1 MTTKV
6 SWRNVG
12 RKIRHL
18 RKEHQLTIRQL
29 ATGCDLSPNAISL
42 IERGEVAPTVAT
54 LCKIAYALGVSASSL
69 FQEICPNEII
79 FSPAGQDPATEQIL
93 AALTCPI
100 EPPRRDTQ
108 PAAETAP
115 EAPVTES
122 VCSPEFVLCL
132 NGQIEYQVNGQHYR
146 LEPGDTLSFN
156 GHVLHCWRNP
166 GSDTAIA
173 VMVLHPETPAP
184 EPAILDEEGV

>member
-1 MTTKV
+1 MATEV

-18 RKEHQLTIRQL
+18 RKEHELTIRQL

-69 FQEICPNEII
+69 FQEVCPNEII
-79 FSPAGQDPATEQIL
+79 FSPAGQESIAEQAI
-93 AALTCPI
+93 AALSCAV
-100 EPPRRDTQ
+100 EPPGRPHAQ
-108 PAAETAP
+108 PAAEAAP
-115 EAPVTES
+115 EAPVAES
-122 VCSPEFVLCL
+122 VCTPECVLCL
-132 NGQIEYQVNGQHYR
+132 NGQIEYQVNGQSYR
-146 LEPGDTLSFN
+146 LRPGDSLSFN

-166 GSDTAIA
+166 GPNTAIA
-173 VMVLHPETPAP
+173 VMVLQPETPA
-184 EPAILDEEGV
+184 ISDV

>member
-1 MTTKV
+1 MTTEV

-18 RKEHQLTIRQL
+18 RKEHELTIRQL

-69 FQEICPNEII
+69 FQAVCPNEVI
-79 FSPAGQDPATEQIL
+79 FNPAGRDPDTEQIL
-93 AALTCPI
+93 SALSCGL
-100 EPPRRDTQ
+100 EPSGRRRSE
-108 PAAETAP
+108 PARESAP
-115 EAPVTES
+115 EIPPGTP

-132 NGQIEYQVNGQHYR
+132 NGQLEYQVNGQTYR
-146 LEPGDTLSFN
+146 LEPGDSLSFN
-156 GHVLHCWRNP
+156 GNVLHCWRNP
-166 GSDTAIA
+166 GSETAIA
-173 VMVLHPETPAP
+173 VIVLQPERPATS
-184 EPAILDEEGV
+184 DEEGD